1 MDLKKTLKSIRNFF
15 IKHWKK
21 WTIFAFLAILVY
33 IGFIFYKYT
42 YKPLY
47 EQKEVSPFK
56 LEIKKSVYQS
66 IMDNFLSRGE
76 KINQINNKNYLD
88 PFK

>member
-1 MDLKKTLKSIRNFF
+1 MDFKKTAKSIRNLF

-33 IGFIFYKYT
+33 IGFIFYKYV
-42 YKPLY
+42 YKSLY
-47 EQKEVSPFK
+47 EQREVSPFK
-56 LEIKKSVYQS
+56 LEIKKAAYQS
-66 IMDNFLSRGE
+66 IMDKLLNRGE
-76 KINQINNKNYLD
+76 KINQITNKNYLD

>member
-1 MDLKKTLKSIRNFF
+1 MDLKKTLKSVKNFF

-33 IGFIFYKYT
+33 IGFIFYKYV
-42 YKPLY
+42 YQPLY

-56 LEIKKSVYQS
+56 LEIKKSVHQS
-66 IMDNFLSRGE
+66 IMDKFLSREE

>member
-1 MDLKKTLKSIRNFF
+1 MDFKKTAKSIRNLF

-33 IGFIFYKYT
+33 VGFIFYKYI

-56 LEIKKSVYQS
+56 LEIKKAAYQS
-66 IMDNFLSRGE
+66 IMDKFLSKGE

>member
-1 MDLKKTLKSIRNFF
+1 MNLKKTAKSIKNFF

-33 IGFIFYKYT
+33 IGFIFYKYV
-42 YKPLY
+42 YQPVYAL
-47 EQKEVSPFK
+47 KEVDPFR
-56 LEIKKSVYQS
+56 LEIKRAAHQS
-66 IMDNFLSRGE
+66 IMDVYLNKEE
-76 KINQINNKNYLD
+76 KLNRINTKNYLD

>member
-1 MDLKKTLKSIRNFF
+1 MDFKKTAKSIRNLF

-56 LEIKKSVYQS
+56 LEIKKAAYQS
-66 IMDNFLSRGE
+66 IMDKFLSKGE
-76 KINQINNKNYLD
+76 KINQITNKNYLD